1 MCGTAICKD
10 FMSVTVK
17 DEMAACICIPSFQIY
32 TADALLRIILPH
44 PCSTILSTWTLILSN
59 GTDISSGEQ
68 VKPWFQVLN
77 ETETFVYEN
86 ELSKYF
92 LLSKSALSNL

>member
-1 MCGTAICKD
+1 
-10 FMSVTVK
+10 MSVTVK

-77 ETETFVYEN
+77 ETER
-86 ELSKYF
+86 
-92 LLSKSALSNL
+92 LLCMKTSCPSTSCYPRVH